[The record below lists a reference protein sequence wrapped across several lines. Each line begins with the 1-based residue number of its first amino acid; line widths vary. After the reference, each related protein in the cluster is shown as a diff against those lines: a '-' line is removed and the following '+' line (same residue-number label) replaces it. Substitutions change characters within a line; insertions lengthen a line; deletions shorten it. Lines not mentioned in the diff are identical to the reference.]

1 MAMQTGERKD
11 DEPTADINTTPLI
24 DVMLVLLIMLIV
36 TLPAPRHAIK
46 LDTPQPPI
54 EPILDHPLRPVSIA
68 IDFDGSIAWNGAPI
82 EVADLDGRL
91 KIEAAHDP
99 QSEIHIVPHR
109 LAKYGYV
116 AHVMALAQRD
126 GLTKLGIVGGT

>member
-1 MAMQTGERKD
+1 MAMQTGDRKD
-11 DEPTADINTTPLI
+11 DEPTAEINTTPLI

-46 LDTPQPPI
+46 LDTPQQSK
-54 EPILDHPLRPVSIA
+54 EPFDHPLRPVSIA

-91 KIEAAHDP
+91 KVEAAHDP
-99 QSEIHIVPHR
+99 QAEIHIVPHR
-109 LAKYGYV
+109 LTKYGHV

-126 GLTKLGIVGGT
+126 GLTKLGVVGGT